1 MKNKSPSDVYIT
13 VIFFIILI
21 SSPINMFPQQANDK
35 DNQKDLSEIMASN
48 LKQKLLLTD
57 EQTVKVKVILSNY
70 INELDN
76 GEKSSENIGKIK
88 NQIESLLN
96 DKQKAKYEII
106 KDDFFEEINKRAVKK
121 Q

>member
-1 MKNKSPSDVYIT
+1 MKNKSPSNVYII
-13 VIFFIILI
+13 VILFIILI
-21 SSPINMFPQQANDK
+21 STPTNLFPQQANNK

-57 EQTVKVKVILSNY
+57 EQTVKISVILSNY

-76 GEKSSENIGKIK
+76 GGKASENISKIK

-106 KDDFFEEINKRAVKK
+106 KDDFFEEINKRTVKK
-121 Q
+121 